1 LGLIVIDASV
11 AVKWVLDEQDSDPA
25 ARLLRGPETLLAP
38 ELLLVEGAGAI
49 TRAFRQGRVTVA
61 RVNEAFETWVRG
73 LEEGSVELVPN
84 AFDLRRAAAL
94 SCDLRHPLP
103 DCLYLALAERL
114 GCELLTADATFARR
128 APAAYP
134 NVRLFDGAAAAGA

>member
-1 LGLIVIDASV
+1 LIVVDASV
-11 AVKWVLDEQDSDPA
+11 AAKWVLREPDTPA
-25 ARLLRGPETLLAP
+25 ALALLATGDLMAAP
-38 ELLLVEGAGAI
+38 ELLRLEGAGAI
-49 TRAFRQGRVTVA
+49 TRALRAGRIEREFADNALQHWLQYLASGT
-61 RVNEAFETWVRG
+61 
-73 LEEGSVELVPN
+73 VELLPDSR
-84 AFDLRRAAAL
+84 DLARASHL

-134 NVRLFDGAAAAGA
+134 NVRLFDGAAAGA

>member
-11 AVKWVLDEQDSDPA
+11 AVKWVLDERDSDFA
-25 ARLLRGPETLLAP
+25 AKLLHSPETLTAP
-38 ELLLVEGAGAI
+38 ELLLVEGVGAI
-49 TRAFRQGRVTVA
+49 TRAFRQGRVTQA
-61 RVNEAFETWVRG
+61 RVGEAFDTWVRG
-73 LEEGSVELVPN
+73 LEKGSVGLVPN
-84 AFDLRRAAAL
+84 ALDLRRAAVF

-128 APAAYP
+128 AAAAYA
-134 NVRLFDGAAAAGA
+134 NVRLFGAAGA